1 MRNETQNVSIFEET
15 YSIVT
20 DESAELLQ
28 HAATLVDERM
38 KGAAQAGIRDQ
49 KKIAVLVALQLASE
63 LLKEEAQ
70 SEGVRATNKA
80 IIEWLERCN
89 AVLSDLE

>member
-1 MRNETQNVSIFEET
+1 MCNETQSVSIFEET

-28 HAATLVDERM
+28 NAATLVDKRM

-63 LLKEEAQ
+63 LLKEEAH
-70 SEGVRATNKA
+70 SESFRVKNKA

-89 AVLSDLE
+89 TVLSDLE